1 MSQEI
6 AVVENGGQVAGRDSG
21 AMTLKGIIDR
31 VNIVHEVMRKVM
43 RENTHYGTVP
53 GCGKKQVLLK
63 PGADLLAMTFRLSPE
78 YRIERHDLDN
88 GHREY
93 EVTCVMRGPDGT
105 VVGEGVGS
113 ASSMERKYRYRYG
126 EDGAKIENED
136 IADVFNTVLKMA
148 KKRAHVDATLTC
160 TGASDMFTQ
169 DLIDEDAAPVKASST
184 RQPIKPPV
192 ATGTDA
198 ELQHV
203 TGPIADVK
211 IAEGEKHGKPWKKY
225 GVRIGELT
233 LGTFDTKLGD
243 KAAELHSMGVT
254 VDAVYEPNG
263 RYTTL
268 KSIAQVAK
276 VADAPA
282 AHAADKAD
290 DPVGELL

>member
-6 AVVENGGQVAGRDSG
+6 AVVESGGQVAVRDGG

-43 RENTHYGTVP
+43 QENTHYGTVP

-126 EDGAKIENED
+126 ENGAKIENED

-169 DLIDEDAAPVKASST
+169 DLIDEDSPPAKAGT
-184 RQPIKPPV
+184 RPPIKPPV
-192 ATGTDA
+192 ATGQEA

-203 TGPIADVK
+203 TGLVADVK
-211 IAEGEKHGKPWKKY
+211 IAEGEKNGKPWKKY
-225 GVRIGELT
+225 GVRIGDMT
-233 LGTFDTKLGD
+233 LGTFDHKLGD
-243 KAAELHSMGVT
+243 KAVALEAAGIT
-254 VDAVYEPNG
+254 VDAVYETQG
-263 RYTTL
+263 KFATL
-268 KSIAQVAK
+268 KSIAQVVK
-276 VADAPA
+276 GSDTPA
-282 AHAADKAD
+282 AEPSD
-290 DPVGELL
+290 DPISKLL